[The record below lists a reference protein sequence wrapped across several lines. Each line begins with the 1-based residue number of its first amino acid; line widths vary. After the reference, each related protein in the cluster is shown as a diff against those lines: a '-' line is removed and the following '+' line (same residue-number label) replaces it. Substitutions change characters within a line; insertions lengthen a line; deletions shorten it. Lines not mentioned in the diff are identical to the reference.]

1 MKVTDDTRHNAI
13 VGIMRGADKY
23 LTGLIQ
29 RQEKSQ
35 RENQSDHQSESL
47 NKLINLRK
55 HINAIERTYVYKPS
69 QPSAMRS
76 SVKPSTI
83 SLLNHSETDKSVKA
97 QIQKSDL
104 SGMLEKTES
113 QIVGQITQTHC
124 YYKLIG

>member
-13 VGIMRGADKY
+13 VGIMKGADKY

-29 RQEKSQ
+29 RQEKSLRDLQ
-35 RENQSDHQSESL
+35 TDQQSESL
-47 NKLINLRK
+47 NKLISLRK
-55 HINAIERTYVYKPS
+55 HINSIERTYVYKPS
-69 QPSAMRS
+69 QPSSMRNM
-76 SVKPSTI
+76 KPSTI

-104 SGMLEKTES
+104 SGMLEKTET
-113 QIVGQITQTHC
+113 QLVGQITQTHC

>member
-13 VGIMRGADKY
+13 VGIMKGADKY

-29 RQEKSQ
+29 RQEKSLRDLQ
-35 RENQSDHQSESL
+35 TDQQSESL
-47 NKLINLRK
+47 NKLISLRK
-55 HINAIERTYVYKPS
+55 HINSIERTYVYKPS
-69 QPSAMRS
+69 QSSTMRGM
-76 SVKPSTI
+76 KPSTI

-104 SGMLEKTES
+104 SGMLEKTET
-113 QIVGQITQTHC
+113 QLVGQITQTHC

>member
-13 VGIMRGADKY
+13 VGIMKGADKY

-29 RQEKSQ
+29 RQEKSLRDLQ
-35 RENQSDHQSESL
+35 TDQQSESL
-47 NKLINLRK
+47 NKLISLRK
-55 HINAIERTYVYKPS
+55 HINSIERTYVYKPS
-69 QPSAMRS
+69 QPTTMRGM
-76 SVKPSTI
+76 KPSTI

-104 SGMLEKTES
+104 SGMLEKTET
-113 QIVGQITQTHC
+113 QLVGQITQTHC